1 MENEIENKKEK
12 YVPKTLALI
21 AFIIIIAT
29 IFLSLISYTIIFHE
43 AIITYLSA
51 LFICMFTFLFLFIVM
66 IISFIV
72 VFGIPL
78 VQMYGFWPAKITS
91 DLYHNIIGD
100 ILITK
105 NQIQLFKFFSLIFV
119 LFALSTFA
127 LAIIAFIKDKQE
139 KENGTKPNV
148 VFKPFAIIA
157 LILSILASLSFLG
170 AFGLSYII

>member
-1 MENEIENKKEK
+1 MEKEIENKKEK

-29 IFLSLISYTIIFHE
+29 IFLALISYTIIFHD
-43 AIITYLSA
+43 AITTYISSLIVCMYA
-51 LFICMFTFLFLFIVM
+51 FILLFIVM
-66 IISFIV
+66 VISFIV

-78 VQMYGFWPAKITS
+78 VQKYGFWPAKLTR

-100 ILITK
+100 IVITK
-105 NQIQLFKFFSLIFV
+105 NQMQLFKIFSLVFV
-119 LFALSTFA
+119 LFALST
-127 LAIIAFIKDKQE
+127 LSIAIIAFIKDKQE
-139 KENGTKPNV
+139 KKNGAEPKV